1 MKNKLS
7 VALLLGITVSMTSC
21 ASMFTGTKDKISF
34 TSNPEGAKVFHKGI
48 EKCITPCVAEI
59 PRSLSKQIVTFEK
72 EGYNSKEVKLTKTF
86 NPVTLLNILL
96 GGAIGVGIDA
106 ATGSLTKY
114 SPKTYNVELDAAQQ
128 EAVQQ

>member
-7 VALLLGITVSMTSC
+7 IVLSLGIVLSTTSC
-21 ASMFTGTKDKISF
+21 ATIFTGTQDSITF
-34 TSNPEGAKVFHKGI
+34 TSTPEGATVLHKGI
-48 EKCITPCVAEI
+48 EKCVTPCTTKI
-59 PRSLSKQIVTFEK
+59 PRALSKQTVTFEK
-72 EGYNSKEVKLTKTF
+72 EGFTGKEVKLTKTF

-114 SPKTYNVELDAAQQ
+114 SPKKYDVAL
-128 EAVQQ
+128 EAKQ